1 MSEELTA
8 MKTGTVR
15 EGEFR
20 DINII
25 TTEIRTLYQTAVR
38 TELSYA
44 IQLGRK
50 LTEAKELVEHGEWGN
65 WIRENLPFSQDKAT
79 MMMKIYD
86 AYGAN
91 QESLFGEINSE
102 TFRNLGISQAF
113 TLLSVPENEREE
125 FVKNNDV
132 ESMSVRE
139 LKKAI
144 EERDAAQKAKQALE
158 EDNKKL
164 RESNIS
170 LNMKAQQV
178 ENLQKTAEEA
188 VNKAKQA
195 EAAKSE
201 AQSKLKE
208 TQAELAEA
216 KARPT
221 IPADMLTKLQE
232 EAKETAEKE
241 ADEQIRM
248 ETARR
253 EEAEKEMKE
262 LRKKL
267 AVASPEAAT
276 FKTYFEMFQEDFN
289 RLHGLLLKIG
299 TADKD
304 TSAKFKN
311 ALQTLMRQFEEK
323 LA

>member
-8 MKTGTVR
+8 MKTGAVR

-102 TFRNLGISQAF
+102 TYRNLGISQAF

-125 FVKNNDV
+125 
-132 ESMSVRE
+132 S
-139 LKKAI
+139 
-144 EERDAAQKAKQALE
+144 
-158 EDNKKL
+158 
-164 RESNIS
+164 
-170 LNMKAQQV
+170 
-178 ENLQKTAEEA
+178 
-188 VNKAKQA
+188 
-195 EAAKSE
+195 
-201 AQSKLKE
+201 
-208 TQAELAEA
+208 
-216 KARPT
+216 
-221 IPADMLTKLQE
+221 
-232 EAKETAEKE
+232 
-241 ADEQIRM
+241 
-248 ETARR
+248 
-253 EEAEKEMKE
+253 
-262 LRKKL
+262 
-267 AVASPEAAT
+267 
-276 FKTYFEMFQEDFN
+276 
-289 RLHGLLLKIG
+289 
-299 TADKD
+299 
-304 TSAKFKN
+304 
-311 ALQTLMRQFEEK
+311 
-323 LA
+323 